1 MIGFFYGMIIVFASL
16 MESHSMRPTHKSFL
30 QWGKEALFV
39 FILLIGTS
47 TVFGQTH
54 IQIEIKSK
62 KTSLPIEGVTVSL
75 LRSTKFLKIGKT
87 DKDGQ
92 FQTDITVSS
101 EVKLTCVEVGFESF
115 ERSFEVVGDSMS
127 FKIEMRPERVQE
139 VTEVVIKATGA
150 VDTVFQ
156 SSRLSVEDF
165 EVLDNGNL
173 ILLTYPKRLAKGSEI
188 QLYDGYKVLNSFAV
202 PGRAEH
208 LEKDFRGNVHVICKD
223 RVFSVL
229 PEKSNIQIAQ
239 LEKDYFYRYIAPILD
254 TNGNELYFTDFAS
267 NYPEFSFWKYDQVDS
282 IYDKFRTIRDDLMM
296 ELYRAEYKW
305 VDVRTKLWAKNL
317 EYETGIDAEIWV
329 GANYFTQ
336 SVYYKELYSP
346 FFKVNDELFVFDY
359 YSEKLYRHDVSG
371 QLKDSVDID
380 HHLNKKET
388 GWKSHLLQDK
398 ANGNV
403 YAWYEKAGTSFLGKV
418 NLKTG
423 EIRELYQLNF
433 KYLEKIE
440 VHNNAVYYVYRPF
453 ESPQKKFLYKER
465 LPKGFTSKI

>member
-1 MIGFFYGMIIVFASL
+1 MSLNLNFFS
-16 MESHSMRPTHKSFL
+16 
-30 QWGKEALFV
+30 QWGRKALSILF
-39 FILLIGTS
+39 LLIVTS
-47 TVFGQTH
+47 TCFGQTH
-54 IQIEIKSK
+54 IQIEIKST
-62 KTSLPIEGVTVSL
+62 KTSLPIEGVTVSIL
-75 LRSTKFLKIGKT
+75 QSSKFLKIDKS

-92 FQTDITVSS
+92 FSAVIIVSGK
-101 EVKLTCVEVGFESF
+101 VKLSCVEEGYETF
-115 ERSFEVVGDSMS
+115 ERTFEIVGDSMR
-127 FKIEMRPERVQE
+127 FIIEMRPERVQE
-139 VTEVVIKATGA
+139 VKEVVIKAPGA
-150 VDTVFQ
+150 VDTVFH

-202 PGRAEH
+202 PGRADH
-208 LEKDFRGNVHVICKD
+208 LEKDYRSNVHVVCKD
-223 RVFSVL
+223 RVLTVL

-239 LEKDYFYRYIAPILD
+239 LEKDYFHRYIAPILD

-267 NYPEFSFWKYDQVDS
+267 NYPEFSLWKYDQVDS
-282 IYDKFRTIRDDLMM
+282 IYDKFRTIRDELMM

-336 SVYYKELYSP
+336 SVFYKELYSP
-346 FFKVNDELFVFDY
+346 FFKVKDELFVFDY

-371 QLKDSVDID
+371 ELKDSVDID

-388 GWKSHLLQDK
+388 GWKSHLIQDK

-403 YAWYEKAGTSFLGKV
+403 YAWYEKAGTSYLGKV
-418 NLKTG
+418 NLTTG

-465 LPKGFTSKI
+465 LPKDFTSKI